1 MAFDFKSKPT
11 GMWKWFLHMPTWL
24 FRVHLGFVFGK
35 RMLMIEHR
43 GRKSGRLFR
52 TVLEVAG
59 RGSDGGFIVTSGT
72 GPKADW
78 YRNILAGGLD
88 AVWIGSRRHVV
99 ALRQLPAEEASTVLA
114 EYEHQHPRTMRV
126 LMERMGVSYDGTDEG
141 RLNMMKK
148 LPMVEF
154 TLT

>member
-11 GMWKWFLHMPTWL
+11 GIWKWFLHMPTWM
-24 FRVHLGFVFGK
+24 FRMHLGFVFGK

-43 GRKSGRLFR
+43 GRRSGRLFR

-78 YRNILAGGLD
+78 YRNIVAGGLD
-88 AVWIGSRRHVV
+88 AVWIGSRRHG
-99 ALRQLPAEEASTVLA
+99 ATLRQLPEEEAGAVFA
-114 EYEHQHPRTMRV
+114 AYEQEHPKTASI
-126 LMERMGVSYDGTDEG
+126 LMERMGVSYDGTERG
-141 RLNMMKK
+141 RVEMMRKI
-148 LPMVEF
+148 PMVEF
-154 TLT
+154 SLE